1 MKIYQITN
9 GKYVSIIESLVAEY
23 IGVKH
28 AICVSNCTT
37 ALHLALLA
45 LNIGPG
51 DEVIVP
57 DFTFPATAHA
67 VMYVGAKPI
76 FVDVDPKTY
85 NIDPQKIKEISQEYT
100 ELKPTIEKIR
110 ELAAIEKSVS
120 ETQSIIDN
128 EKDEQMK
135 EMATAELPDLETKK
149 ANLEKELDEMTRPQ
163 DPFDKKS
170 VIMEIRAGVGGDES
184 ALFTAELYRMYTR
197 YADGQGWKTNML
209 DANRI
214 GIGGFKEVI
223 FSIKGKNVYK
233 DLKYEMGVHRVQ
245 RVPDTEKA
253 GRIHTSTVTVAV
265 LPEIEETEIKIEA
278 KDLRID
284 TFCAGGA
291 GGQSV
296 NTTYSAVRIIH
307 IPTGIMVQCQDERSQ
322 AANKDKAMT
331 VLRSRIYAAEREE
344 KMKAITEK
352 RRSQIGSGD
361 RSEKIRTYNFPQD
374 RITDHRI
381 HQNWNN
387 IPKIIDGDIGP
398 IINAVRDADYA
409 GLDYTPTEEDG
420 D

>member
-1 MKIYQITN
+1 MQK
-9 GKYVSIIESLVAEY
+9 KYFDLENKFQQLETDLQ
-23 IGVKH
+23 
-28 AICVSNCTT
+28 N
-37 ALHLALLA
+37 
-45 LNIGPG
+45 
-51 DEVIVP
+51 
-57 DFTFPATAHA
+57 PA
-67 VMYVGAKPI
+67 VLS
-76 FVDVDPKTY
+76 
-85 NIDPQKIKEISQEYT
+85 DPQKIKEISQEYT

-135 EMATAELPDLETKK
+135 EMATAELPDLETKI